1 MTPLKSSR
9 RCAAQG
15 GRQRTHNQ
23 HYRQYNERY
32 QYVKRFSSERQ
43 GSPVMRLSS
52 VAEQCRCRRIEVGMI
67 TGVQARETLLRNQ
80 SVLQQGCA
88 C

>member
-1 MTPLKSSR
+1 MTHLKSSR

-23 HYRQYNERY
+23 HYRQYDEQY
-32 QYVKRFSSERQ
+32 QYVKAFFPKRQ